1 MTRRNPDSGPPSE
14 DAATAGQPIGRP
26 PIDDGGSVGQGG
38 PVADGGRV
46 AEGDPAGNADLTGV
60 GAMLP
65 PLRSPV
71 AIGGAGVVGFA
82 MGVVEVVPG
91 FSGATVALLGG
102 VYERLV
108 ATIRQGARV
117 LSLLLRGRALDA
129 GRAFLAVDWAFAIA
143 LGIGL
148 LAALITLAPFL
159 RGLIE
164 DHPVAMQA
172 VFFGMVLGAAVVA
185 GGRLRSTLPWHL
197 LVGVAAAALTF
208 VGLGFSEGTIAD
220 PSLIMIF
227 LAAMVAVCAW
237 ILPGVSGAFVLLVLG
252 VYPAVLAAITDRDL
266 VVLGVVAV
274 GCVAGLALFST
285 MLSWALLRAY
295 DLVLSILVG
304 IMVGS
309 ARVLW
314 PWPAAEGVGSP
325 TLGAPDSGSVFLA
338 IALALGAFATVWMF
352 GLVTTAVERRF
363 ARRKARRADDVGGP
377 LPGGGLRP

>member
-1 MTRRNPDSGPPSE
+1 MTRHEPDTGPSSE
-14 DAATAGQPIGRP
+14 DVA
-26 PIDDGGSVGQGG
+26 
-38 PVADGGRV
+38 PV
-46 AEGDPAGNADLTGV
+46 
-60 GAMLP
+60 LP
-65 PLRSPV
+65 PLRSPA
-71 AIGGAGVVGFA
+71 AIGGAGLVGFA
-82 MGVVEVVPG
+82 MGMVEVVPG

-108 ATIRQGARV
+108 STIRQGARV

-129 GRAFLAVDWAFAIA
+129 WRAFLAIDWAFAFA

-148 LAALITLAPFL
+148 LAALITMAPFL
-159 RGLIE
+159 GRLIE
-164 DHPVAMQA
+164 DHPVEMQA

-185 GGRLRSTLPWHL
+185 AGRLRSAVPWHL

-208 VGLGFSEGTIAD
+208 VGLGFNEGTIAD
-220 PSLIMIF
+220 PSLVMIF

-274 GCVAGLALFST
+274 GCVVGLALFST

-295 DLVLSILVG
+295 NLVLSILVG
-304 IMVGS
+304 VMVGS

-314 PWPAAEGVGSP
+314 PWPAADGVGSP
-325 TLGAPDSGSVFLA
+325 TLGAPDGGSAFLA
-338 IALALGAFATVWMF
+338 IALALGAFAAVWMF

-363 ARRKARRADDVGGP
+363 ARRKAQRTGDPGGS
-377 LPGGGLRP
+377 LQGGGLHP